1 MSNISIRHVA
11 DRFDE
16 GWPGHKNCWWRF
28 KQVLMGDMKGKWVNH
43 GIFRRSRSWSPTKK
57 EWKMKQQEGKSSS
70 QRTFDKS
77 LFLHQY
83 VLYSHTSDLF
93 KLICTRERIFK
104 KERNEI
110 LREYTVP
117 THIFMIFEESF
128 VCNFVMVKILV
139 MFGSRTLFE

>member
-1 MSNISIRHVA
+1 
-11 DRFDE
+11 
-16 GWPGHKNCWWRF
+16 
-28 KQVLMGDMKGKWVNH
+28 
-43 GIFRRSRSWSPTKK
+43 
-57 EWKMKQQEGKSSS
+57 MKQQEGKSSS

-110 LREYTVP
+110 LKEYTVP